1 MMRLWRKAER
11 CLNRVLRTVTPP
23 GPRNYTTGTERAL
36 FAFSRT
42 TCYFPGCTAKV
53 IIFVENE
60 PVSNVQI
67 AHIRG
72 ANQNSPR
79 YDTSMSDDERRAF
92 SNLILLCTPHHT
104 IVDRLHPDD
113 YPIEV
118 LTEWKTGHERDAE
131 IDQGALAK
139 MTDEHLVELIESA
152 VKSFSPQR
160 SVVVELGL
168 GIANLSDRGILV
180 LPTSTASS
188 YFDMYSDLGPPI
200 VIITARNQGALKSFV
215 DSHALRLRPG
225 GASLMSSDHFPG
237 TNPRLP
243 YELKVGESASWMY
256 KISVMEQIIT
266 VLRAKGS
273 KISCLTGEIV
283 LGSGETLTSCELS
296 IELLGLKFGQ

>member
-1 MMRLWRKAER
+1 M
-11 CLNRVLRTVTPP
+11 TPI
-23 GPRNYTTGTERAL
+23 GPRDYTTGTERAL
-36 FAFSRT
+36 FAFSGT

-72 ANQNSPR
+72 ANTNSPR

-118 LTEWKTGHERDAE
+118 LTEWKTGHERDAG
-131 IDQGALAK
+131 IDQGALAT
-139 MTDEHLVELIESA
+139 MTDEHFVELIESA
-152 VKSFSPQR
+152 VKSFGPQR

-168 GIANLSDRGILV
+168 GIAKLPDRSILV

-188 YFDMYSDLGPPI
+188 FFDMYSDLGPP
-200 VIITARNQGALKSFV
+200 VIIVTARNQGALKSFV
-215 DSHALRLRPG
+215 DSHALRLRPS
-225 GASLMSSDHFPG
+225 GASLMSPDHFPG

-243 YELKVGESASWMY
+243 YELEVGESTSWMY
-256 KISVMEQIIT
+256 LISVMESIVK
-266 VLRAKGS
+266 VLRAQGGN
-273 KISCLTGEIV
+273 ISCLTGEIV
-283 LGSGETLTSCELS
+283 LGSGETLTSDELP
-296 IELLGLKFGQ
+296 IELLGPKFGQR

>member
-1 MMRLWRKAER
+1 MT
-11 CLNRVLRTVTPP
+11 RTP
-23 GPRNYTTGTERAL
+23 GPRDYTTGTERAL
-36 FAFSRT
+36 FAFSGT

-72 ANQNSPR
+72 ANTNSPR

-118 LTEWKTGHERDAE
+118 LTEWKTGHERDAG
-131 IDQGALAK
+131 IDQGALAT
-139 MTDEHLVELIESA
+139 MTDEHFVELIESA
-152 VKSFSPQR
+152 VKSFGPQR

-168 GIANLSDRGILV
+168 GIADLPDRGTLF

-188 YFDMYSDLGPPI
+188 FFEMYSDLGPP
-200 VIITARNQGALKSFV
+200 VIIVTARNQGALKSFV
-215 DSHALRLRPG
+215 DSHDLRLRPS
-225 GASLMSSDHFPG
+225 GASLMSHDHFPG

-243 YELKVGESASWMY
+243 YELKVGESTSWMY
-256 KISVMEQIIT
+256 LISVMEPIVT
-266 VLRAKGS
+266 VLRAQGGN
-273 KISCLTGEIV
+273 ISCLTGEIV
-283 LGSGETLTSCELS
+283 LGSGETLTSDELP
-296 IELLGLKFGQ
+296 IELLGPTFGQR